1 MDKKKVLVGLSG
13 GVDSSV
19 AAYLLMQQ
27 GYEVTGVTMRTWCE
41 DGDDHVEKSI
51 ADAAMVAKH
60 LGIPHVV
67 VDFREAFHRCIIE
80 DFIEEY
86 KACRTPNPCIRCNR
100 YIKWEALLS
109 KAKEMGFD
117 YIATGHYARI
127 IKTSEGRLAV
137 ADAVTPVK
145 DQTYALYL
153 LTQQQLAQT
162 LMPVGEYQKEEIRRI
177 AAEAKI
183 PVADKADSQDICFI
197 PDGDYAAFIK
207 RNVSQPLPGEG
218 NFVDREGNVLGRHK
232 GLIHYTIGQRKGL
245 NLAMGEPV
253 FVTGLLPDTGEVV
266 IGKNEDVFSGTLR
279 AGQVNA
285 MGIGDFKQPV
295 KCRAKIRYA
304 HKGADCVVREI
315 APGEVFVEFDEPQRA
330 ITPGQSVVF
339 YGEQDGVRYVL
350 GGGVISG
357 GGER

>member
-1 MDKKKVLVGLSG
+1 MCGQRLYNKS
-13 GVDSSV
+13 
-19 AAYLLMQQ
+19 
-27 GYEVTGVTMRTWCE
+27 RTLKFGALF
-41 DGDDHVEKSI
+41 DI
-51 ADAAMVAKH
+51 ADE
-60 LGIPHVV
+60 LSIP
-67 VDFREAFHRCIIE
+67 F
-80 DFIEEY
+80 
-86 KACRTPNPCIRCNR
+86 
-100 YIKWEALLS
+100 L
-109 KAKEMGFD
+109 
-117 YIATGHYARI
+117 ATGHYAKI
-127 IKTSEGRLAV
+127 EKDASGEYRLLKA
-137 ADAVTPVK
+137 ADPQK
-145 DQTYALYL
+145 DQSYFLWCIK
-153 LTQQQLAQT
+153 
-162 LMPVGEYQKEEIRRI
+162 KERLSQILFPLGDYSKPEIREI
-177 AAEAKI
+177 AAKHGFCNASRS
-183 PVADKADSQDICFI
+183 DSQDICFI

-315 APGEVFVEFDEPQRA
+315 APGEGFVEFEEPQRA